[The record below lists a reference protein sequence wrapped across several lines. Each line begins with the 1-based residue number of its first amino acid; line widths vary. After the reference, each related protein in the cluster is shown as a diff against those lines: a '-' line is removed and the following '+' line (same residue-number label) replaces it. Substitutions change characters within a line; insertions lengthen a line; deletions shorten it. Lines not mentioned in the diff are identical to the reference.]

1 MNDASEKFDYRSL
14 GEFRYQI
21 RRFLRFSEDAARNV
35 GIEPQQ
41 HQMLLAIKGLPEG
54 ERASVRA
61 LAERMQL
68 HHHSAVEL
76 LDRMEKA
83 GLVRRQRGEQDRREV
98 LLAATPKG
106 ERLLR
111 ELTQHHQNELRNSG
125 PALAQALSRLISRPA
140 RSADAATARR
150 KMEGTL

>member
-1 MNDASEKFDYRSL
+1 MTDRSERFDYRSL

-21 RRFLRFSEDAARNV
+21 RRFLRFSEDAARKA

-41 HQMLLAIKGLPEG
+41 HQMLLAIKGLPDS
-54 ERASVRA
+54 ERASVRV

-68 HHHSAVEL
+68 QHHSAVEL

-98 LLAATPKG
+98 LVAATPKG

-125 PALAQALSRLISRPA
+125 PALAQALSRLISRSA
-140 RSADAATARR
+140 RSAETTATRR